1 MPIISQIGRRSP
13 RVRLLIAA
21 IYAVLVL
28 GALTMIYPFL
38 IMLSGSTKSAVD
50 LKEVDIIPAFLRDDE
65 ALYRKHI
72 EGLFNE
78 SVEVM
83 NSTYDSSVPAF
94 GLVRAPERANR
105 KFAGEWLAFLD
116 DEKLPDYFIGCGSM
130 AADITRTIPQ
140 GLREFK
146 RYVAKRYGPEISD
159 VNAALG
165 TDFVGWN
172 AFFVLPENYAPR
184 VRMPQDTPLATALNE
199 FKRLQPRGFLYCHS
213 PEGFFKR
220 QYLSSVYSRDIADY
234 NKTHGTHY
242 GSFEEVHLARRLPPG
257 TVQEQADWEAFVREN
272 LNLLWVRVDDGALPV
287 YRGFLK
293 AKYRD
298 IEVLNRN
305 YSTSYQ
311 SFSEIPL
318 IVDPPFEGL
327 ALSDWA
333 AVISGWK
340 DPDTG
345 KEYRVPANQLRV
357 HSIEFLFR
365 DYLQRKFGDIG
376 VLNATL
382 GTTFR
387 DFMDILPPQR
397 AAHYFSFLDS
407 RRALRWDFATRNY
420 KTVLDYLL
428 FHGRGILNTAIY
440 CSLAVLFALLVN
452 PLAAYALSRYRMPS
466 TYKLLLFLMMTMAF
480 PSMVTQI
487 PVFLMLRKLH
497 LLNTFAALILPGLAN
512 GYSIF
517 LLKGF
522 FDSLPRDLYESAE
535 IDGASEWTMF
545 WQITMSL
552 STPILSVIALQAFTA
567 AYANFMYALLICQ
580 DERMWTLMVWLYQLQ
595 ERSGQAVMYAS
606 LLIAAIPTFIIFV
619 LCQKVIMR
627 GIVVPVEK

>member
-1 MPIISQIGRRSP
+1 MAILSQIGRRSL
-13 RVRLLIAA
+13 RVRLFLGA
-21 IYAVLVL
+21 IYTALAL
-28 GALTMIYPFL
+28 GAVTMIYPLL
-38 IMLSGSTKSAVD
+38 ILVSGSTKSAVD
-50 LKEVDIIPAFLRDDE
+50 LKDTAMIPAFLHHDE

-78 SVEVM
+78 SVEAM
-83 NSTYDSSVPAF
+83 NNTYDSDVPSF
-94 GLVRAPERANR
+94 ELVRAPARASR
-105 KFAGEWLAFLD
+105 EMVGEWLAFLEA
-116 DEKLPDYFIGCGSM
+116 EKLPDYFSACGYL
-130 AADITRTIPQ
+130 AAGVTRTIPQ
-140 GLREFK
+140 NLREFK
-146 RYVAKRYGPEISD
+146 RYVAKQYGSDIAD

-184 VRMPQDTPLATALNE
+184 VSMPQNTPLAATLNDFKKLRPQGAL
-199 FKRLQPRGFLYCHS
+199 YYHA

-234 NKTHGTHY
+234 NNTHGTHY
-242 GSFEEVHLARRLPPG
+242 GSYAEVHLSRRLPQG
-257 TVQEQADWEAFVREN
+257 TAREQADWEAFVREH
-272 LNLLWVRVDDGALPV
+272 LNLLWIRVDEGARPA
-287 YRGFLK
+287 YHGFLK
-293 AKYRD
+293 AKYRNID
-298 IEVLNRN
+298 VLNRH
-305 YSTSYQ
+305 YGASYN
-311 SFSEIPL
+311 SFSEVPL
-318 IVDPPFEGL
+318 MAEPPLEGL

-333 AVISGWK
+333 AVLSGWK

-345 KEYRVPANQLRV
+345 IEYRIPADQLRV

-365 DYLQRKFGDIG
+365 DYLRKKYGDIG
-376 VLNATL
+376 ALNGKL
-382 GTTFR
+382 GTAYRRFL
-387 DFMDILPPQR
+387 DILPPQKD
-397 AAHYFSFLDS
+397 AHYFSFLES
-407 RRALRWDFATRNY
+407 RKALRREFVTRNY
-420 KTVLDYLL
+420 LTVLDYLF

-452 PLAAYALSRYRMPS
+452 PLAAYALSRYRLPS
-466 TYKLLLFLMMTMAF
+466 AYKILLFLMLTMAF

-522 FDSLPRDLYESAE
+522 FDSLPRDLYETASL
-535 IDGASEWTMF
+535 DGAGEWTMF
-545 WQITMSL
+545 WRITMSL
-552 STPILSVIALQAFTA
+552 STPVLSVIALQAFMA

-580 DERMWTLMVWLYQLQ
+580 DEKMWTLMVWLYQLQ
-595 ERSGQAVMYAS
+595 DRSGQAVMYAS
-606 LLIAAIPTFIIFV
+606 LLIAAIPTFILFV

>member
-1 MPIISQIGRRSP
+1 MAIISQIGRRSP
-13 RVRLLIAA
+13 GVRLFIGA
-21 IYAVLVL
+21 IYTALAL
-28 GALTMIYPFL
+28 GAVTMIYPFL
-38 IMLSGSTKSAVD
+38 IMVSGSTKSAVD
-50 LKEVDIIPAFLRDDE
+50 LKEAAIIPTFLQNDE

-78 SVEVM
+78 SVEAM
-83 NSTYDSSVPAF
+83 NNTYDSTVPSF
-94 GLVRAPERANR
+94 DLVRPPGRASR
-105 KFAGEWLAFLD
+105 KLVGEWLAFLEAD
-116 DEKLPDYFIGCGSM
+116 KLPDYFVACGYM

-146 RYVAKRYGPEISD
+146 RYVAKRYGSDIAD
-159 VNAALG
+159 VNTALD

-172 AFFVLPENYAPR
+172 AFFVLPENYASR
-184 VRMPQDTPLATALNE
+184 VHLPQKTPLAAALNDY
-199 FKRLQPRGFLYCHS
+199 KNLQPLGDLYYHS

-220 QYLSSVYSRDIADY
+220 QYLRSVYSRDIADY
-234 NKTHGTHY
+234 NKAHGTQH
-242 GSFEEVHLARRLPPG
+242 GSFGEVHLSRRLPQG
-257 TVQEQADWEAFVREN
+257 TAQEQADWEAFVREH
-272 LNLLWVRVDDGALPV
+272 LNLLWVRVDDGAQPAF
-287 YRGFLK
+287 RGFLK

-298 IEVLNRN
+298 VDVLNRN
-305 YSTSYQ
+305 YGTLYS
-311 SFSEIPL
+311 SFSEVPL
-318 IVDPPFEGL
+318 LVDPPLEGQ

-345 KEYRVPANQLRV
+345 KEYRIPADQLRV

-365 DYLQRKFGDIG
+365 DYLRKKYGDIG
-376 VLNATL
+376 ALNAKL
-382 GTTFR
+382 GTAYR
-387 DFMDILPPQR
+387 QFMDVLPPQR
-397 AAHYFSFLDS
+397 DAHYFSFLDS
-407 RRALRWDFATRNY
+407 RKALRWEFATRNY
-420 KTVLDYLL
+420 KTVLDYLF

-466 TYKLLLFLMMTMAF
+466 TYKILLFLMLTMAF
-480 PSMVTQI
+480 PPMVTQI

-522 FDSLPRDLYESAE
+522 FDSLPRDLYESAS
-535 IDGASEWTMF
+535 IDGAGEWTMF
-545 WQITMSL
+545 WRITMSL

-580 DERMWTLMVWLYQLQ
+580 DEKMWTLMVWLYQLQ

-606 LLIAAIPTFIIFV
+606 LLIAAIPTFIVFI

>member
-1 MPIISQIGRRSP
+1 MAIISQIGRQSLG
-13 RVRLLIAA
+13 VRLLIGA
-21 IYAVLVL
+21 IYAVLVF
-28 GALTMIYPFL
+28 GSVTMIYPFL
-38 IMLSGSTKSAVD
+38 IMVSGSTKSAVD
-50 LKEVDIIPAFLRDDE
+50 LKAVDIIPAFLRSDD
-65 ALYRKHI
+65 ALYRKHL

-83 NSTYDSSVPAF
+83 NSVYDSAVSSF
-94 GLVRAPERANR
+94 ELVCPPERPNR
-105 KFAGEWLAFLD
+105 GMAAEWLAFL
-116 DEKLPDYFIGCGSM
+116 EVGKLPGYFVGCGTM
-130 AADITRTIPQ
+130 AADITRTVPQ

-146 RYVAKRYGPEISD
+146 CYVAERYGSDIAD

-184 VRMPQDTPLATALNE
+184 IRMPQDTPLAAALND
-199 FKRLQPRGFLYCHS
+199 FKGLQPRGVLYCHS

-220 QYLSSVYSRDIADY
+220 QYLSSIYSRNIADY
-234 NKTHGTHY
+234 NKTHGTYY
-242 GSFEEVHLARRLPPG
+242 GSYGEVHLSRRLPQG
-257 TVQEQADWEAFVREN
+257 TAQEQVDWEAFVREN

-287 YRGFLK
+287 YHGFLK
-293 AKYRD
+293 AKYRSID
-298 IEVLNRN
+298 VLNRN
-305 YSTSYQ
+305 YGASYE
-311 SFSEIPL
+311 SFSDVSL
-318 IVDPPFEGL
+318 INEPPFEGL

-345 KEYRVPANQLRV
+345 KEYRIPAGQLRV
-357 HSIEFLFR
+357 HSVEFLFR
-365 DYLQRKFGDIG
+365 DTLQGKYGDIDK
-376 VLNATL
+376 LNAKL

-397 AAHYFSFLDS
+397 DAHYFSFLDS
-407 RRALRWDFATRNY
+407 RGALRWEFVTRNY
-420 KTVLDYLL
+420 KTVLDYLF
-428 FHGRGILNTAIY
+428 FHGRGILNTTIY

-466 TYKLLLFLMMTMAF
+466 AYKILLFLMMTMAF

-522 FDSLPRDLYESAE
+522 FDSLPQELYESAS

-545 WQITMSL
+545 WRITMSL
-552 STPILSVIALQAFTA
+552 STPVLSVIALQAFTG

-580 DERMWTLMVWLYQLQ
+580 DEKMWTLMVWLYQLQ

>member
-1 MPIISQIGRRSP
+1 VAIISQIGRRSP
-13 RVRLLIAA
+13 GVRLLIAA
-21 IYAVLVL
+21 IYAVLIL
-28 GALTMIYPFL
+28 GTVTMVYPFL
-38 IMLSGSTKSAVD
+38 IMVSGSTKSAVD
-50 LKEVDIIPAFLRDDE
+50 IKDVDIIPAFLRSDE

-83 NSTYDSSVPAF
+83 NNTYDLSMPSF
-94 GLVRAPERANR
+94 QLVRPPERANR
-105 KFAGEWLAFLD
+105 KLVGEWLAFLD
-116 DEKLPDYFIGCGSM
+116 AEKLPAYFVGCGTMS
-130 AADITRTIPQ
+130 ADITRTIPQ

-146 RYVAKRYGPEISD
+146 RYVAKQYGSD
-159 VNAALG
+159 IAEANEALG

-184 VRMPQDTPLATALNE
+184 VRMPQNTPLAAVLNDFKALQ
-199 FKRLQPRGFLYCHS
+199 RRGVLYWHS

-220 QYLSSVYSRDIADY
+220 QYLSAVYSRDIADY
-234 NKTHGTHY
+234 NKTHGTSY
-242 GSFEEVHLARRLPPG
+242 GSFEDVHLSRRLPQG
-257 TVQEQADWEAFVREN
+257 TAQERADWEAFVREN
-272 LNLLWVRVDDGALPV
+272 LNLLWVRAEDGARPV
-287 YRGFLK
+287 YRSFLK
-293 AKYRD
+293 AKYRAID
-298 IEVLNRN
+298 VLNRN
-305 YSTSYQ
+305 YGTSYG
-311 SFSEIPL
+311 SFSDVPL

-345 KEYRVPANQLRV
+345 KEYRIPADQLRV
-357 HSIEFLFR
+357 HSVEFLFR
-365 DYLQRKFGDIG
+365 DYLQEKYGNISA
-376 VLNATL
+376 VNAKL
-382 GTTFR
+382 GTDSR

-397 AAHYFSFLDS
+397 DAHYLSFLDS
-407 RRALRWDFATRNY
+407 RRELRWEFATRNY
-420 KTVLDYLL
+420 KTVLDYLF

-466 TYKLLLFLMMTMAF
+466 TYKILLFLMMTMAF
-480 PSMVTQI
+480 PPMVTQI

-522 FDSLPRDLYESAE
+522 FDSLPRELYESAS

-545 WQITMSL
+545 WRITMSL
-552 STPILSVIALQAFTA
+552 STPILSVIALQAFTS

-580 DERMWTLMVWLYQLQ
+580 DEKMWTLMVWLYQLQ